1 MRGSGQAVDFPA
13 LQRVLVIKLRH
24 HGDVLLTSP
33 LFTVLKSHYPHLEID
48 ALIYRE
54 TEPMLAGH
62 PAIRH
67 VHCIDKTWKN
77 LGPRGHLKHELE
89 LMRAL
94 KAQGYDLIVH
104 LTESW
109 RGAIL
114 SRYLKPRYAIS
125 RRYTSRGSGL
135 WLNSFT
141 HHYSAPGGNRRH
153 TVEIH
158 LDALRH
164 LGLQPNLE
172 EKRLQVVAGR
182 DAEHSLTAKLD
193 GLKAPWIVIHPTSR
207 WLFKCWSEPKMA
219 ELIEQLASR
228 GRRIVITA
236 GPDAK
241 ELAMVERMLAGVG
254 QPVTNLAGQL
264 TLKELVALIRDAA
277 LFIGVDSVPMHIA
290 SATGTPTLALFG
302 PSGEHEWG
310 PWLNRATV
318 ITSGHPCRPCGQDG
332 CGNSKVSD
340 CLTGIETRRV
350 LEAAEALLD
359 G

>member
-1 MRGSGQAVDFPA
+1 MNRVEREIDFSS
-13 LQRVLVIKLRH
+13 LRRVLVIKLRH

-33 LFTVLKSHYPHLEID
+33 LFALLKARHPQLEID
-48 ALIYRE
+48 ALIYRD

-62 PAIRH
+62 PAIH
-67 VHCIDKTWKN
+67 AIHCIDKSWKR
-77 LGPRGHLKHELE
+77 LGTRGHLARELG
-89 LMRAL
+89 LMRTL
-94 KAQGYDLIVH
+94 KAQGYDLIIH

-125 RRYTSRGSGL
+125 RRYSSRRSKL

-164 LGLQPNLE
+164 LGLHPTE
-172 EKRLQVVAGR
+172 DEKRLQVVAGGE
-182 DAEHSLTAKLD
+182 AESSLNEKLNA
-193 GLKAPWIVIHPTSR
+193 LSPPWVVIHPTSR
-207 WLFKCWSEPKMA
+207 WLFKCWRESSMA
-219 ELIEQLASR
+219 ELIERLASQ
-228 GRRIVITA
+228 GRSIVITA
-236 GPDAK
+236 GPDPR
-241 ELAMVERMLAGVG
+241 ELAMVERILARVT
-254 QPVTNLAGQL
+254 QPVTNLAGAL
-264 TLKELVALIRDAA
+264 SLKELVAVIGRAG

-290 SATGTPTLALFG
+290 SATQTPTVVLFG

-310 PWLNRATV
+310 PWQNRAAV
-318 ITSGHPCRPCGQDG
+318 ITSSHPCRPCGQDG
-332 CGNSKVSD
+332 CGGGKVSE
-340 CLTGIETRRV
+340 CLTSIESGRV
-350 LEAAEALLD
+350 LEAVEALLD